1 MDYRAFVV
9 DAGGHVIG
17 RHDLACDNDTEALEL
32 AAFLVRDNDIEVWQ
46 LGRVVGKL
54 THEHWPPQQGS
65 AA

>member
-1 MDYRAFVV
+1 MTAW
-9 DAGGHVIG
+9 
-17 RHDLACDNDTEALEL
+17 HDLACDNDIEALEL
-32 AAFLVRDNDIEVWQ
+32 ATFLVRDNDIEVWQ